1 MSKKVIVLR
10 QYQEDIIEETL
21 AAVEFGSNNIV
32 IDSPTGCVPAS
43 TEFLTPNG
51 WKRIDEYNNDDLIVV
66 SNRTD
71 LVIV

>member
-32 IDSPTGCVPAS
+32 IDSPTGCVPA
-43 TEFLTPNG
+43 
-51 WKRIDEYNNDDLIVV
+51 
-66 SNRTD
+66 
-71 LVIV
+71 